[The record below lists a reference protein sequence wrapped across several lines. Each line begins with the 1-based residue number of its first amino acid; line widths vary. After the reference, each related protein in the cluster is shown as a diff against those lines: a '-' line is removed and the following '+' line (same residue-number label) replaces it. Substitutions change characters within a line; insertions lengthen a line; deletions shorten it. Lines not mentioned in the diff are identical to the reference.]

1 MDDQSHSEWLIPTQ
15 SHNFPKDAYIPQ
27 TKSWWNVLELYWTY
41 LFWRLRW
48 WAFGIIGR
56 DYKPWSCHVLVG
68 FMPCLFNTMMTWR
81 NFDMVADHF
90 WFLGWTSECIFR
102 IWLTPYVSLFVL
114 WMVLF
119 CLCAV
124 GKCSSQK
131 LGNATMM
138 SEVRVDAGSAWY
150 SKTCFFAGEH
160 LGGFSSSLWL
170 MKIASLLRLNRNWCR
185 TEWISVNYS
194 SGLEVPWGP

>member
-1 MDDQSHSEWLIPTQ
+1 MGNTRNTMFIHFGGIETDRFNLLQPYIMGIIWVMWSIGYHFFDGKHKGKPWMTNPLPNDSC
-15 SHNFPKDAYIPQ
+15 PKPNPGGM
-27 TKSWWNVLELYWTY
+27 SWNCIGPIIVLEPQMVGMWYYWKG
-41 LFWRLRW
+41 F
-48 WAFGIIGR
+48 FE
-56 DYKPWSCHVLVG
+56 PWSCHVLVG
-68 FMPCLFNTMMTWR
+68 FMPCLFMMTWR

-138 SEVRVDAGSAWY
+138 SEVRVEAGSAWY
-150 SKTCFFAGEH
+150 SKT
-160 LGGFSSSLWL
+160 
-170 MKIASLLRLNRNWCR
+170 R
-185 TEWISVNYS
+185 
-194 SGLEVPWGP
+194 